1 MRVRVAEDSL
11 IFEVYNTR
19 RGKTQAK
26 NRGNVLLFSRIR
38 KFPRVLPPSDALY
51 DREQVCR
58 GYWESLRWFKVDDRP
73 GHVAA
78 PSFFLRYR
86 QPTRLKNTAGMSDS
100 SRFWKIDSMLI
111 YAWESPCFSIF

>member
-11 IFEVYNTR
+11 LFEVYNTR

-58 GYWESLRWFKVDDRP
+58 GYWESLMVRSTT
-73 GHVAA
+73 A
-78 PSFFLRYR
+78 P
-86 QPTRLKNTAGMSDS
+86 GMSQRLLFS
-100 SRFWKIDSMLI
+100 SAIVNQLG
-111 YAWESPCFSIF
+111 

>member
-51 DREQVCR
+51 NREQVCR

-73 GHVAA
+73 GHAAA
-78 PSFFLRYR
+78 PSFFLRSSSTNSVKKYGR
-86 QPTRLKNTAGMSDS
+86 HVGFVALLENRLDADLCLGKPV
-100 SRFWKIDSMLI
+100 F
-111 YAWESPCFSIF
+111 

>member
-38 KFPRVLPPSDALY
+38 KFPRVLPPSVALY

-86 QPTRLKNTAGMSDS
+86 QPTRLEKYGRHVGFVALLENRLDADLCLGKPV
-100 SRFWKIDSMLI
+100 F
-111 YAWESPCFSIF
+111 